1 MVHSIKILYLVCGS
15 LIALCMLS
23 VCCWIS
29 LSFSLMNSVTKVCDP
44 TGNPR
49 RRNPCVSS
57 TGIGC
62 GGSVLFGLLE

>member
-1 MVHSIKILYLVCGS
+1 
-15 LIALCMLS
+15 
-23 VCCWIS
+23 
-29 LSFSLMNSVTKVCDP
+29 MNLVTKVCDP

-62 GGSVLFGLLE
+62 GGSVLLGLLE